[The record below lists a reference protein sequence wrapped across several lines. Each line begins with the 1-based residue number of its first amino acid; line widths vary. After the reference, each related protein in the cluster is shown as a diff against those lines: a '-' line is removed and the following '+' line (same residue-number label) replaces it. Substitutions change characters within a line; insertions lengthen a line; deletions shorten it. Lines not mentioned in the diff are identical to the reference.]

1 MYTVQYCCFG
11 LLRHF
16 SCAVSRVFSWLHAFR
31 QFPLLAFACCHN
43 PCPKPS
49 LLSVRVRIGCC
60 IDSDLNLVSLHLE
73 FGANRRGETLF
84 VCFFLSH
91 WNQFLSNGRI
101 VRRPTDRSVN
111 WNYQFSWIVIWFDK
125 SHGEYSTW
133 KRIKKKFVFPFITT
147 PTQYRKNAFYWYWS
161 VNLLSDC
168 RF

>member
-43 PCPKPS
+43 PCPKPL

-84 VCFFLSH
+84 VCFFFVPLKSILEQRANSTSTNWPICELKLSI
-91 WNQFLSNGRI
+91 F
-101 VRRPTDRSVN
+101 VN
-111 WNYQFSWIVIWFDK
+111 CNLWFDK

-133 KRIKKKFVFPFITT
+133 KRIKKKFVFPFITI
-147 PTQYRKNAFYWYWS
+147 PTQYRKNAF
-161 VNLLSDC
+161 
-168 RF
+168 

>member
-1 MYTVQYCCFG
+1 MESVHCTI
-11 LLRHF
+11 LLF
-16 SCAVSRVFSWLHAFR
+16 W
-31 QFPLLAFACCHN
+31 FA
-43 PCPKPS
+43 PS
-49 LLSVRVRIGCC
+49 LLLRCVSCIQLVTCVPSISPSRLCLLSQSMSQTIIVEWWVRIGCC

-147 PTQYRKNAFYWYWS
+147 PTQYRKNAF
-161 VNLLSDC
+161 
-168 RF
+168 